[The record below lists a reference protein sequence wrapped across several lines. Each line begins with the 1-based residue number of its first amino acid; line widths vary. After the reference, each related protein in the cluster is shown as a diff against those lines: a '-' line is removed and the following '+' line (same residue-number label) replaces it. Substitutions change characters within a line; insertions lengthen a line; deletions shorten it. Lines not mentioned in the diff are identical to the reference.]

1 MRAFSITAPTSRSE
15 WNGSGFPGVNA
26 VSFIRF
32 HPDHPAYPRVLRN
45 YLSGGSDI
53 ILPKSD
59 PLFDQVIAVPH
70 VLVADEAEEMIR
82 NATAR
87 RTDVKLIG
95 IRHMEML
102 SHRKS
107 ESVPVRNL
115 RIMKRAADLRFRS
128 YPKRRKPEN
137 KCHCVV
143 CDKEIR
149 PFSDSQNIP
158 T

>member
-53 ILPKSD
+53 IRPKSD

-70 VLVADEAEEMIR
+70 VLVAGEAEEVI
-82 NATAR
+82 
-87 RTDVKLIG
+87 D
-95 IRHMEML
+95 
-102 SHRKS
+102 
-107 ESVPVRNL
+107 
-115 RIMKRAADLRFRS
+115 
-128 YPKRRKPEN
+128 
-137 KCHCVV
+137 
-143 CDKEIR
+143 
-149 PFSDSQNIP
+149 
-158 T
+158 